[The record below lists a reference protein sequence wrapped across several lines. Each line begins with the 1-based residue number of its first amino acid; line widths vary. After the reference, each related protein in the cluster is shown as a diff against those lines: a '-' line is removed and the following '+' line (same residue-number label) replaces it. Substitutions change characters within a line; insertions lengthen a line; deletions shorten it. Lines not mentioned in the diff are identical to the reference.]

1 VSHQPFDDSPASH
14 SFGVVSEEEAALGA
28 GSAGVGTEVDGLPEE
43 HARAL
48 LLDFSADLLG
58 VTGFDGRVRWANPAH
73 EAVLGLSP
81 EQLTGHTY
89 QELLH
94 PDDLQIA
101 TEALERV
108 VTAGAVTPFEAR
120 LRTADGSYR
129 WFQFSARAHAGLEL
143 IYSVGRDVTERRR
156 AEEELALAHELAL
169 AVAGAESAESALAAV
184 LRGVC
189 ERTGWAIGQAWVR
202 SPDGRTLVCSPAWH
216 ATTDGLASFR
226 RVTEALSFVPGI
238 GLAGKAWEVGRPVWI
253 RDVRSDPGFER
264 GLFAEAVGL
273 AGGVAVPVPAGEDVV
288 AVIEFFVLE
297 EREEDER
304 LVALVSAVAAQVG
317 ALIARKQAEEA
328 LHLSEAHFRAVA
340 DSAADA
346 IVSVDEQGNVAYVN
360 IAAERIFGLDASEA
374 AGRPLEALLGRPPP
388 ALADGERRLVSTTGR
403 RGDGEEVPLEAAFS
417 RWSADGEGFTTA
429 VLRDVTERRR
439 AEAIVREAEERFRGA
454 FEHAPIGMALVSIEQ
469 DRAGCF
475 LRVNQ
480 ALCELIGRSP
490 EDLVGS
496 DMGAIVVPG
505 EGEDTDA
512 RYVPWMLAGELPGY
526 EAEQRLLRADG
537 EALLALVSVSLVRDA
552 EERPLY
558 LIVQVQDVT
567 ARKRAEEALRESG
580 ERVQAIID
588 NTPAVI
594 YVKDDE
600 GRYTLVNR
608 SFEQLFGI
616 ERERA
621 AGRRDEELFPAELA
635 AGMRANDLRV
645 MREHVPLQVEEVME
659 HPDGPHTYLSTK
671 FPLRD
676 AAGRSYA
683 VCAIA
688 TDITERKQ
696 AEQALRE
703 SEQHFRRIVDTAHD
717 AFVSLDQSGRITAW
731 NPQAEATFGWTE
743 AEALGRSFEETVIP
757 ARQRGTYAR
766 ALQGFMSTGKA
777 ALLDRRLE
785 LEVVRRDGHEFLVE
799 MTMSAVRSGGRY
811 AFNAFLHDITER
823 KQAEETLRRLA
834 DIVQSSHDAIVATT
848 SAGEITSWNPGAR
861 DLYGYPAEEAIGRT
875 LDMLISPQ
883 RAPEDGP
890 LLAQALAGRRL
901 EDFDTEHR
909 RKDGSLVP
917 VSVSVSAMRD
927 SRRAIVGAS
936 VIVRDRTERKR
947 AEEALRE
954 IQEAF
959 RRAFD
964 DAPIGMALFGV
975 EAGERGRLL
984 QVNQSMCEIT
994 GFSSRELASMTLE
1007 EITHPSDAESERQLA
1022 DRLQSGAIP
1031 NYQLEKRYVR
1041 RDGKTVWVM
1050 HNASMAHDSS
1060 GRLLYGIAQ
1069 LQDITRRKE
1078 TEDRLASV
1086 AAELERRAAELE
1098 RSNADLQ
1105 EFAYVASHDLSEPL
1119 RMVSSYVQLLARRY
1133 QDRLD
1138 SDASEF
1144 IGFAVD
1150 GVNRMQRLIDDLL
1163 AYSRAGTA
1171 EYRFGPVDVA
1181 ELVRDTLAGMRTTV
1195 AEAGAT
1201 VVTGDLPEV
1210 WGDEGQLR
1218 QLFQNLIGNGIKFRR
1233 PDEPPRVEVT
1243 ADRQGSEWMFRVSD
1257 NGIGIDPRHAQRIFS
1272 VFKRLH
1278 GRDEYPGSGIGLSIC
1293 KRIVERHHGRIS
1305 VERSPLGGSSFCF
1318 TIPDRRERRPD
1329 APGAD
1334 GDGS

>member
-1 VSHQPFDDSPASH
+1 VSHRPFDDNPASH
-14 SFGVVSEEEAALGA
+14 DFGVVSDEEEAALRAVA
-28 GSAGVGTEVDGLPEE
+28 GGVAAGVDAVPEE
-43 HARAL
+43 QARAL

-81 EQLTGHTY
+81 DELAGHRY

-94 PDDLQIA
+94 PADLA
-101 TEALERV
+101 ASTEALERV
-108 VTAGAVTPFEAR
+108 ATAGSVAAFEAR
-120 LRTADGSYR
+120 VRTADGSYR
-129 WFQFSARAHAGLEL
+129 WFQFNARAHAGLEL
-143 IYSVGRDVTERRR
+143 IYTVGRDITDRRR
-156 AEEELALAHELAL
+156 VEEELALAHELAL
-169 AVAGAESAESALAAV
+169 AVAGAESTESALEAV

-189 ERTGWAIGQAWVR
+189 ERTGWAIGQAWVL

-216 ATTDGLASFR
+216 ATSGRLTSFR

-238 GLAGKAWEVGRPVWI
+238 GLPGKAWELARPVWI
-253 RDVRSDPGFER
+253 RDARDDPGFER

-273 AGGVAVPVPAGEDVV
+273 AGGVAVPVLAEEEVV
-288 AVIEFFVLE
+288 AVIEFFVRE

-317 ALIARKQAEEA
+317 ALIRRKQAEEA
-328 LHLSEAHFRAVA
+328 LQLSEEHFRAVA
-340 DSAADA
+340 NSAADA
-346 IVSVDEQGNVAYVN
+346 IVSVDAQGRVAYVN
-360 IAAERIFGLDASEA
+360 AAAERIFALPEA
-374 AGRPLEALLGRPPP
+374 DVMGRPLDVLLADPPP
-388 ALADGERRLVSTTGR
+388 PLEDGERRLVSTTGR
-403 RGDGEEVPLEAAFS
+403 RGDGEEIPLEAAFS

-439 AEAIVREAEERFRGA
+439 AETIAREAEERFRGA

-480 ALCELIGRSP
+480 ALCELIGHQSA
-490 EDLVGS
+490 ELVGT
-496 DMGAIVVPG
+496 DMADIVVPG
-505 EGEDTDA
+505 DGDHTDA

-526 EAEQRLLRADG
+526 EAEQRLRRADG
-537 EALLALVSVSLVRDA
+537 EDLLALVSVSLVRDA
-552 EERPLY
+552 EGRALY

-567 ARKRAEEALRESG
+567 ARKRAEAALRESG

-594 YVKDDE
+594 YVKDAE

-608 SFEQLFGI
+608 SFELLFGI

-621 AGRRDEELFPAELA
+621 AGRSDEELFPAELA
-635 AGMRANDLRV
+635 EAMRANDLRA
-645 MREHVPLQVEEVME
+645 MREQVPLQVEEAIE
-659 HPDGPHTYLSTK
+659 HPDGPHTYLSAK

-676 AAGRSYA
+676 EDGRSYA

-688 TDITERKQ
+688 TDITERKH

-717 AFVSLDQSGRITAW
+717 AFVSLDESGRITAW
-731 NPQAEATFGWTE
+731 NPQAEVTFGWTE
-743 AEALGRSFEETVIP
+743 EEAVGRSFADTVVA
-757 ARQRGTYAR
+757 ARHRSTHIR
-766 ALQGFMSTGKA
+766 SLQDFMSTGKA
-777 ALLDRRLE
+777 SLFDRRLE
-785 LEVVRRDGHEFLVE
+785 LDVVRRDGHEFVVE
-799 MTMSAVRSGGRY
+799 MTMSAVRAGGRY

-834 DIVQSSHDAIVATT
+834 DIVQSSHDAIIATT
-848 SAGEITSWNPGAR
+848 PAGEIVSWNPGAR
-861 DLYGYPAEEAIGRT
+861 DLYGYRAEEVDGRLLEMLIPAE
-875 LDMLISPQ
+875 
-883 RAPEDGP
+883 RAPEDGHM
-890 LLAQALAGRRL
+890 LSQALAGRRL
-901 EDFDTEHR
+901 EDFETEHR

-917 VSVSVSAMRD
+917 VSVTVSPMRD

-954 IQEAF
+954 VQEAF

-975 EAGERGRLL
+975 EAGEQGRLL
-984 QVNQSMCEIT
+984 QVNHSMCAIT
-994 GFSSRELASMTLE
+994 GFSSRELASMTLA
-1007 EITHPSDAESERQLA
+1007 EITHPDDAETERPLA
-1022 DRLQSGAIP
+1022 ERLLSGEIP
-1031 NYQLEKRYVR
+1031 NYQLEKRYLR
-1041 RDGKTVWVM
+1041 RDGATVWVM
-1050 HNASMAHDSS
+1050 HNASIAHDSS

-1069 LQDITRRKE
+1069 VQDITRRKE

-1086 AAELERRAAELE
+1086 ASELERRAAELE
-1098 RSNADLQ
+1098 RSNSDLQ

-1133 QDRLD
+1133 QDKLD
-1138 SDASEF
+1138 SDANEF

-1171 EYRFGPVDVA
+1171 EYRFGPVDIA
-1181 ELVRDTLAGMRTTV
+1181 ELVRDTLVGMQTTV
-1195 AEAGAT
+1195 SDSGAT
-1201 VVTGDLPEV
+1201 VVAGDLPEV

-1218 QLFQNLIGNGIKFRR
+1218 QLLQNLIGNGIKFRAE
-1233 PDEPPRVEVT
+1233 DPPRVEV
-1243 ADRQGSEWMFRVSD
+1243 AAEPHDRGWQFRVSD

-1293 KRIVERHHGRIS
+1293 KRIVERHHGRIW
-1305 VERSPLGGSSFCF
+1305 VEQSHLGGSSFCF
-1318 TIPDRRERRPD
+1318 TIPDREEQR
-1329 APGAD
+1329 GAD
-1334 GDGS
+1334 PEQ